1 MDAFVETHT
10 KVNATITDL
19 TAVGPFG
26 NSRKY
31 RHANQGLEGNGSQYA
46 FLLRLEGPSRE
57 AMRLTKTTME
67 AELGATPSNPAIF
80 DHLMFHYLKARGK
93 L

>member
-1 MDAFVETHT
+1 M
-10 KVNATITDL
+10 TDV
-19 TAVGPFG
+19 TAVSPFG
-26 NSRKY
+26 NTRKY

-57 AMRLTKTTME
+57 AMRLTKKTLE
-67 AELGATPSNPAIF
+67 EELGATPSNPALF
-80 DHLMFHYLKARGK
+80 DHLMFNYLESRGK